1 MKLLIIIL
9 LIIIIIY
16 AYCYYIFPTE
26 ISILQTDLKNF
37 NFNLLSSR
45 QPIVISDFIQNPSEV
60 INSWFNYNIINANMN
75 ANMNA
80 NANANANGNDNGN
93 DNANANA
100 NDNDNGNDNGNDN
113 DNDDWIHNNYKYL
126 FINAYK
132 DTEVIIYKA
141 EITKMNP
148 KAEDNIIIIKLQKN
162 QSLILPFKWK
172 YYSKN
177 INKWGIDDLITFSFG
192 RVF

>member
-9 LIIIIIY
+9 TIIIIIY
-16 AYCYYIFPTE
+16 AYCYYIFPNE
-26 ISILQTDLKNF
+26 ISILQTDLSNF
-37 NFNLLSSR
+37 NFSLLSSR
-45 QPIVISDFIQNPSEV
+45 QPIVISDFIQNPLEV
-60 INSWFNYNIINANMN
+60 INSWFNYNIINSNMN
-75 ANMNA
+75 
-80 NANANANGNDNGN
+80 DNN
-93 DNANANA
+93 NNN
-100 NDNDNGNDNGNDN
+100 NNN
-113 DNDDWIHNNYKYL
+113 DWIHNNYKYL
-126 FINAYK
+126 FINAYD

-141 EITKMNP
+141 EITKINP

-172 YYSKN
+172 YYSTN

>member
-26 ISILQTDLKNF
+26 ISILQTDLNNF

-60 INSWFNYNIINANMN
+60 INSWFNYNIINGN
-75 ANMNA
+75 AND
-80 NANANANGNDNGN
+80 NANGNANGNANDNANGNGN
-93 DNANANA
+93 DNANGNANGNANA
-100 NDNDNGNDNGNDN
+100 N
-113 DNDDWIHNNYKYL
+113 DWIHNNYKYL

-172 YYSKN
+172 YYSTN

>member
-9 LIIIIIY
+9 AIIIIIY
-16 AYCYYIFPTE
+16 VYCYYVFPTE
-26 ISILQTDLKNF
+26 ISILQTDLSNF

-45 QPIVISDFIQNPSEV
+45 QPIVISDFIQNPLEV
-60 INSWFNYNIINANMN
+60 INSWFNYNIINSN
-75 ANMNA
+75 
-80 NANANANGNDNGN
+80 NDENN
-93 DNANANA
+93 
-100 NDNDNGNDNGNDN
+100 
-113 DNDDWIHNNYKYL
+113 DWIHNNYKYL

-141 EITKMNP
+141 EITKINP

-172 YYSKN
+172 YYSSN

>member
-1 MKLLIIIL
+1 MKLLILIL
-9 LIIIIIY
+9 TIIIIIY
-16 AYCYYIFPTE
+16 VYCYYIFPTE
-26 ISILQTDLKNF
+26 ISILQTDLSNF

-45 QPIVISDFIQNPSEV
+45 QPIVISDFIQNPLEV
-60 INSWFNYNIINANMN
+60 INSWFNYNIINSNN
-75 ANMNA
+75 ENEN
-80 NANANANGNDNGN
+80 N
-93 DNANANA
+93 
-100 NDNDNGNDNGNDN
+100 
-113 DNDDWIHNNYKYL
+113 DWIHNNYKYL

-141 EITKMNP
+141 EITKINP

-172 YYSKN
+172 YYSNN

-192 RVF
+192 PLF

>member
-1 MKLLIIIL
+1 MKLLILIL
-9 LIIIIIY
+9 TIIIIIY
-16 AYCYYIFPTE
+16 VYCYYIFPTE
-26 ISILQTDLKNF
+26 ISILQTDLSNF

-45 QPIVISDFIQNPSEV
+45 QPIVISDFIQNPLEV
-60 INSWFNYNIINANMN
+60 INSWFNYNIINSNN
-75 ANMNA
+75 ENEN
-80 NANANANGNDNGN
+80 N
-93 DNANANA
+93 
-100 NDNDNGNDNGNDN
+100 
-113 DNDDWIHNNYKYL
+113 DWIHNNYKYL

-141 EITKMNP
+141 EITKINP

-172 YYSKN
+172 YYSTN

>member
-26 ISILQTDLKNF
+26 ISILQTDLNNF

-75 ANMNA
+75 ANIPASNNA
-80 NANANANGNDNGN
+80 TSTVNASPVSA
-93 DNANANA
+93 
-100 NDNDNGNDNGNDN
+100 
-113 DNDDWIHNNYKYL
+113 IM
-126 FINAYK
+126 
-132 DTEVIIYKA
+132 V
-141 EITKMNP
+141 
-148 KAEDNIIIIKLQKN
+148 
-162 QSLILPFKWK
+162 
-172 YYSKN
+172 
-177 INKWGIDDLITFSFG
+177 
-192 RVF
+192 

>member
-9 LIIIIIY
+9 TIIIIIY
-16 AYCYYIFPTE
+16 VYCYYIFPTE
-26 ISILQTDLKNF
+26 ISILQTDLSNF

-45 QPIVISDFIQNPSEV
+45 QPIVISDFIQNPLEV
-60 INSWFNYNIINANMN
+60 INSWFNYNIINSN
-75 ANMNA
+75 
-80 NANANANGNDNGN
+80 NDENN
-93 DNANANA
+93 
-100 NDNDNGNDNGNDN
+100 
-113 DNDDWIHNNYKYL
+113 DWIHNNYKYL

-141 EITKMNP
+141 EITKINP

-172 YYSKN
+172 YYSTN

>member
-26 ISILQTDLKNF
+26 ISILQTDLNNF

-75 ANMNA
+75 ANMN
-80 NANANANGNDNGN
+80 D
-93 DNANANA
+93 
-100 NDNDNGNDNGNDN
+100 NDN
-113 DNDDWIHNNYKYL
+113 DNDNDNANGNANDWIHNNYKYL

-172 YYSKN
+172 YYSTN